1 MAEEIVWSAGMDDK
15 DFQRGIT
22 KMVKEIETLKQKLKD
37 VQGQT
42 EKNAKAG
49 DSWIKGQADEVK
61 SMAAQWV
68 SVGAVVG
75 IATSAYQRLRAETE
89 RLGEAHQKLSKDI
102 TQAIAKAG
110 DLANASTI
118 EAAIGGVKGATREQ
132 ASAAFTG
139 ISNAAPGMDLNRRL
153 SLMREVAPM
162 APTGANVGQLGN
174 IAGKIGQ
181 LMPGTS
187 ANDVLDV
194 TAMMRQRTGEDFER
208 IGGDEFEASMARLQQ
223 SGMSPIQSMAIGLAG
238 VEANLP
244 SKAINKIAG
253 SLVES
258 DPTAGQHG
266 RLTATQRMQ
275 RNFYK
280 LDAQSRFKALSTD
293 KATAEAVLGV
303 GGAINMG
310 LLGDTSQQQAELV
323 RAQRENFAQQQLG
336 QLGGFQAGR
345 EQLREQQTAVQSDQ
359 ATRARAAEEAQFQ
372 RAAQFARSQTAN
384 ASDFAKARTEL
395 TIGAA
400 GYFGVPRGP
409 AELVRGRTDAT
420 RGEQLVGE
428 LGNMG
433 MVNKQQAQEFLQQE
447 RQTSQM
453 IQELK
458 GIRAAVAK
466 PQKKNVDRHT
476 E

>member
-15 DFQRGIT
+15 DFNRGIT
-22 KMVKEIETLKQKLKD
+22 KMVKEIETLKQKLRD

-49 DSWIKGQADEVK
+49 NSWLKGQAGEVK
-61 SMAAQWV
+61 DMALQWV

-102 TQAIAKAG
+102 TTAIAKAG

-118 EAAIGGVKGATREQ
+118 QTAIGSVKGATREQ
-132 ASAAFTG
+132 AAAAFSG
-139 ISNAAPGMDLNRRL
+139 ISSAAPGMDLQRRL
-153 SLMREVAPM
+153 ALMREVAPM
-162 APTGANVGQLGN
+162 APTGANVTQLGN

-181 LMPGTS
+181 LMPGT
-187 ANDVLDV
+187 AADDVLDV

-208 IGGDEFEASMARLQQ
+208 VGGDEFEASMARLQQ
-223 SGMSPIQSMAIGLAG
+223 AGMSPIQSMAIGLAG

-253 SLVES
+253 SLFES
-258 DPTAGQHG
+258 DPTAGHQG
-266 RLTATQRMQ
+266 RMTTSQRLQ
-275 RNFYK
+275 RQFYK
-280 LDAQSRFKALSTD
+280 LDAQSRFQALSSD
-293 KATAEAVLGV
+293 KATAEAVLGT
-303 GGAINMG
+303 GGALNMS
-310 LLGDTSQQQAELV
+310 LIGDTKQQQAELV
-323 RAQRENFAQQQLG
+323 RAQRENFAQQQVG

-345 EQLREQQTAVQSDQ
+345 EQLREQQTAVVADQ

-372 RAAQFARSQTAN
+372 RAASFARSQTAN

-400 GYFGVPRGP
+400 GFFGVPRGP
-409 AELVRGRTDAT
+409 MEFVRGRTDAT
-420 RGEQLVGE
+420 RGEQLVQE

-433 MVNKQQAQEFLQQE
+433 MVNKQKSQEFLQQE
-447 RQTSQM
+447 KASTAM
-453 IQELK
+453 IMELK
-458 GIRAAVAK
+458 GIRQALTDGK
-466 PQKKNVDRHT
+466 KKNVDQHN